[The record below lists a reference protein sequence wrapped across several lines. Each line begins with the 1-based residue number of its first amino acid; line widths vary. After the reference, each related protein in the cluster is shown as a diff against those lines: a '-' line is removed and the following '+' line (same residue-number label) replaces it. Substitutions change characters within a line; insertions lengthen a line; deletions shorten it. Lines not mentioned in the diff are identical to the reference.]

1 MGTNARSSFL
11 AKMAGS
17 TDAASL
23 VAFRWMFGLAM
34 AANALRYEIHGW
46 VEQLFIEPS
55 VRFPYWGFDWLEP
68 LSPAGMHC
76 VFALNAISALVFA
89 TGRFY
94 RVALSLFLASFLYL
108 ELLDRSN
115 YLNHY
120 YLVTLI
126 SLLLLCMPL
135 SRGALRRG
143 VPLACIWVL
152 RFQLTL
158 VYVFAGIAKL
168 RSDWLFDGL
177 PLGIWLPRHSNLPIV
192 GAYFDEAWVALAM
205 SWAGAAFDLF
215 VAFFLWTPRFRG
227 VAYVAVIA
235 FHGVTAFLFP
245 IGVFP
250 LLMVLSASVFFA
262 PEWPRRLFR
271 DARAPSPVS
280 RASIPRWALAGLAVF
295 FAVQLALPVRHWL
308 YPGRSDWHEQGFRFS
323 WNVMVMEKVGV
334 TEFRVVDAGGEE
346 STVHPREELT
356 PFQLRMMSTQP
367 DLILTYAHHL
377 HERWREDGHGE
388 VSVYADAWVSIN
400 GRRRARLLDPN
411 VDLAQEKEGFAAKS
425 WILPA
430 PQ

>member
-1 MGTNARSSFL
+1 
-11 AKMAGS
+11 
-17 TDAASL
+17 
-23 VAFRWMFGLAM
+23 MFGGAM
-34 AANALRYEIHGW
+34 AANAIRYELNGW

-55 VRFPYWGFDWLEP
+55 VRFPYWGFEWLP
-68 LSPAGMHC
+68 SLSPAAIHG
-76 VFALNAISALVFA
+76 VFALNALSAFVFA

-94 RVALSLFLASFLYL
+94 RLSLSLFLTSFLYL
-108 ELLDRSN
+108 ELLDRTN

-120 YLVTLI
+120 YLVTLL
-126 SLLLLCMPL
+126 SFLLLFMPL

-152 RFQLTL
+152 RAQLTL
-158 VYVFAGIAKL
+158 VYVFAGVAKL
-168 RSDWLFDGL
+168 RSDWLLDGL

-215 VAFFLWTPRFRG
+215 VAFFLWTKRYRRF
-227 VAYVAVIA
+227 AYLAVIA
-235 FHGVTAFLFP
+235 FHALTAFLFP

-250 LLMVLSASVFFA
+250 WLMVLAGSVFFA
-262 PEWPRRLFR
+262 PDWPRRLFR
-271 DARAPSPVS
+271 VASPATAVDPIP
-280 RASIPRWALAGLAVF
+280 RGPVPRWALAALAVF
-295 FAVQLALPVRHWL
+295 FFFQVALPLRHWV

-334 TEFRVVDAGGEE
+334 TEFRVVDAGGGE
-346 STVHPREELT
+346 TIVHPREELT

-367 DLILTYAHHL
+367 DLIVAYAHHL
-377 HERWREDGHGE
+377 RERWREDGRGA

-400 GRRRARLLDPN
+400 GRRRARLIDPA
-411 VDLAQEKEGFAAKS
+411 VDLAREQESFAAKP
-425 WILPA
+425 WILAA

>member
-1 MGTNARSSFL
+1 MGTKRFV
-11 AKMAGS
+11 
-17 TDAASL
+17 DAASL

-34 AANALRYEIHGW
+34 AANAVRYELNGW
-46 VEQLFIEPS
+46 VEQLFIAPT
-55 VRFPYWGFDWLEP
+55 VRFPYWGFEWLP
-68 LSPAGMHC
+68 SLSPAGVHA
-76 VFALNAISALVFA
+76 VFALNALSALVFA

-94 RVALSLFLASFLYL
+94 RVALSLFIASFLYL
-108 ELLDRSN
+108 ELLDRAN

-120 YLVTLI
+120 YLVTLL
-126 SLLLLCMPL
+126 SVLLLFMPL

-143 VPLACIWVL
+143 VPIACVWVL
-152 RFQLTL
+152 RAQLTL

-168 RSDWLFDGL
+168 RPDWLFDGV
-177 PLGIWLPRHSNLPIV
+177 PLGIWLPRHSNLPVV

-215 VAFFLWTPRFRG
+215 VAFFLWSKRFRR
-227 VAYVAVIA
+227 VAYLAVIV
-235 FHGVTAFLFP
+235 FHALTAFLFP

-250 LLMVLSASVFFA
+250 WLMVLAGSVFFA
-262 PEWPRRLFR
+262 PEWPRRLFKGAEPPPAGAAPSWR
-271 DARAPSPVS
+271 VPHWARA
-280 RASIPRWALAGLAVF
+280 ALAVF
-295 FAVQLALPVRHWL
+295 FVFQVAFPLRHWL

-334 TEFRVVDAGGEE
+334 TEFRVVDASGGE
-346 STVHPREELT
+346 TVVHPREELT

-377 HERWREDGHGE
+377 RERWRDDGRGE

-400 GRRRARLLDPN
+400 GRRRARLIDPAA
-411 VDLAQEKEGFAAKS
+411 DLARERESFAAKT